1 VSGGL
6 GDVSP
11 VKPALSSISPM
22 KNHTSAGRNIGTPG
36 LRNSQAGF
44 DNMMSEQDRIV
55 NSYIQQFGEELV
67 KSVTESIAF

>member
-1 VSGGL
+1 
-6 GDVSP
+6 
-11 VKPALSSISPM
+11 M